1 MEKSGQNRDPADEK
15 MQTSDLTLVIPA
27 YNEEDSLRLFLPE
40 LLDFC
45 MKNGSQLIIV
55 DDCSK
60 DGTGALIDKAAASH
74 EFMHVCH
81 HKVNRGY
88 GGALISG
95 LRLSQTRFSVTL
107 DADGQHRLEDVL
119 HLMEKQEE
127 CNADL
132 VIGSRSSDSGGG
144 SGLYRALGKKM
155 IRGIAG
161 LLVDDM
167 EISDLNSG
175 MKLYDT
181 ELAQRYLKLCPDG
194 MAFSEVMPLIFVQ
207 QKHLVAET
215 PIEVAPRMSGK
226 STISTMTALDTLY
239 QIINIVMVFNPMRIF
254 LPIGGFMILFGILWA
269 IPFLIRGTGL
279 STASMMSMTA
289 GLLLIM
295 MGLLAEQLAQ
305 IRKKDL

>member
-1 MEKSGQNRDPADEK
+1 
-15 MQTSDLTLVIPA
+15 MQTDDLTLVIPA
-27 YNEEDSLRLFLPE
+27 YNEEASLRQFLPE
-40 LLDFC
+40 LLEFC
-45 MKNGSQLIIV
+45 ESHGFQLVIV

-60 DGTGALIDKAAASH
+60 DKTGALLDEAAEKH
-74 EFMHVCH
+74 TFLQVFH

-119 HLMEKQEE
+119 HLLEKQRET
-127 CNADL
+127 NADL
-132 VIGSRSSDSGGG
+132 VVGCRASDSGGG
-144 SGLYRALGKKM
+144 SGIYRALGKKM
-155 IRGIAG
+155 IRFIAG
-161 LLVDDM
+161 RLVDNLP
-167 EISDLNSG
+167 ISDLNSG

-181 ELAQRYLKLCPDG
+181 ELTKRYLRLCPDG
-194 MAFSEVMPLIFVQ
+194 MAFSEVLPLVFIQEKHFVT
-207 QKHLVAET
+207 ET
-215 PIEVAPRMSGK
+215 PITVAPRRDGK
-226 STISTMTALDTLY
+226 STINTMTALDTLL

-254 LPIGGFMILFGILWA
+254 LPIGGVMILLGFLWA
-269 IPFLIRGTGL
+269 IPFLIRGSGL
-279 STASMMSMTA
+279 SSVSMMAMTA